1 MRHVRKPPS
10 LCDVGYGSMDLVG
23 VFKSKPATREPSGQN
38 ETVKR
43 GILFGKKRIG
53 VSDAYSNYIGN
64 FLSVEVVIG
73 EPCFHHRTNL
83 SQQ

>member
-1 MRHVRKPPS
+1 
-10 LCDVGYGSMDLVG
+10 MDLVG

-53 VSDAYSNYIGN
+53 VSDAYSNDIGDL
-64 FLSVEVVIG
+64 LSVEFGIG
-73 EPCFHHRTNL
+73 EPRFHH
-83 SQQ
+83 